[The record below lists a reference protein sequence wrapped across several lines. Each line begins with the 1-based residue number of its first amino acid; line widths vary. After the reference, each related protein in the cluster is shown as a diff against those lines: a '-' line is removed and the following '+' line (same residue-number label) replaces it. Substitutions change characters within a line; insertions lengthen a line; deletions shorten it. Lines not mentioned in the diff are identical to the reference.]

1 MTDNKTK
8 PTAAAADAPQVHEE
22 ITSVVANSAKKGKL
36 LLSIFF
42 GALAVLGYSVI
53 TTKEKKNDNLQG
65 TEQFDAAR
73 RGSGA
78 PGELPPPPEQLTTPG
93 GANRA
98 VYSATDALDEAR
110 FRSPMILYNKPA
122 APAPASAGRTATT
135 GVPQGAPTPNT
146 SGGGAGG
153 AQQGE
158 AAPGQAAGQ
167 APAGPVYV
175 GFSQAEAAGA
185 TVMGDR
191 NFMVA
196 QGKLLDGILETA
208 VNSDHPGMVRA
219 LISHDIYADTGR
231 SVLFP
236 RGSRIVGR
244 YDSAVVKGQ
253 ARVFIVWSRII
264 RPDGTDIVLD
274 SPGTD
279 PLGRSGS
286 EGDVNN
292 HFFQI
297 FGTAAVLSII
307 GVGTATVGVQPQD
320 QNNSISQYRSGVA
333 ESFNRTASSALDQN
347 MNIKP
352 TITLNQGIQIK
363 IFVSRDLIFDP
374 ILVNRPQTTVIR

>member
-8 PTAAAADAPQVHEE
+8 PTAAAADASQVHEE

-78 PGELPPPPEQLTTPG
+78 PGELPAPPEQLAPPG

-122 APAPASAGRTATT
+122 APPSAGAGRTATT
-135 GVPQGAPTPNT
+135 GAPPGAPTPNV

-153 AQQGE
+153 AAQQGD
-158 AAPGQAAGQ
+158 AASGQAAGQ
-167 APAGPVYV
+167 TPGPAYV

-253 ARVFIVWSRII
+253 ARVFILWQRII

-274 SPGTD
+274 SSGTD

-320 QNNSISQYRSGVA
+320 QNNSVSQYRSGVA

-374 ILVNRPQTTVIR
+374 LLVNRPQATVIR